1 MVSASYFLS
10 SQVSIFSGTFL
21 MTALY
26 LGACREDKPSKRG
39 QTGGRFTSGRYGN
52 AGILFGS
59 DLCSVV
65 PVMIMI
71 WTLSWLKNGKNHGC

>member
-1 MVSASYFLS
+1 
-10 SQVSIFSGTFL
+10 

-71 WTLSWLKNGKNHGC
+71 WTLSCLKNGKNHGC